1 MRLERYFLSL
11 SLVGLLFANPAKGL
25 ANDNFPEPMN
35 PESNAVEKKTQKF
48 LTDESTR
55 QRNPAVPFEIAA
67 VDYCY
72 AGSVV
77 DPATGELVDLFVLCA
92 EDRFEQH
99 LDIA

>member
-11 SLVGLLFANPAKGL
+11 SLAGLLFANPAKGL
-25 ANDNFPEPMN
+25 ANDNFPRLMN
-35 PESNAVEKKTQKF
+35 PEINGIEKKTQKF
-48 LTDESTR
+48 PTDELAR
-55 QRNPAVPFEIAA
+55 QRNPAEPFAIAA

-72 AGSVV
+72 AGSIV

>member
-11 SLVGLLFANPAKGL
+11 SLAGLLFVNPAKGL
-25 ANDNFPEPMN
+25 ANDNFPRPMN
-35 PESNAVEKKTQKF
+35 PESNAVEKRTWEF
-48 LTDESTR
+48 RTNESAR
-55 QRNPAVPFEIAA
+55 QRNPAEPFEIAA

-77 DPATGELVDLFVLCA
+77 DPATGELVYFFVLCA
-92 EDRFEQH
+92 EDGFEQH

>member
-1 MRLERYFLSL
+1 MRLERYFLGL
-11 SLVGLLFANPAKGL
+11 SLAGLLFVSPAKGL
-25 ANDNFPEPMN
+25 AKDNFPQPVN
-35 PESNAVEKKTQKF
+35 PESNAVAKKTQEF
-48 LTDESTR
+48 RTNESAR
-55 QRNPAVPFEIAA
+55 QRNPAEPFAIAA

-72 AGSVV
+72 AGSIV

>member
-11 SLVGLLFANPAKGL
+11 SLAGLLFANPAKGL
-25 ANDNFPEPMN
+25 TNDKFPGPMN
-35 PESNAVEKKTQKF
+35 PESNAVEKKTQ
-48 LTDESTR
+48 ESPTNESAR
-55 QRNPAVPFEIAA
+55 QRNPAESFELAA

-77 DPATGELVDLFVLCA
+77 DPATGELVYFFVLCA
-92 EDRFEQH
+92 EDGFEQH

>member
-1 MRLERYFLSL
+1 MRLERYFLGL
-11 SLVGLLFANPAKGL
+11 SLAGLLFANPAKGL

-35 PESNAVEKKTQKF
+35 PESNAVEKKTQEF
-48 LTDESTR
+48 RANDSAR
-55 QRNPAVPFEIAA
+55 QRNRAKPFEIAA

-72 AGSVV
+72 SGSIV

-92 EDRFEQH
+92 EDGFEQH

>member
-11 SLVGLLFANPAKGL
+11 SLAGLLFANPAKSL
-25 ANDNFPEPMN
+25 ANDNSEPMN
-35 PESNAVEKKTQKF
+35 PESNAVEKRTQEFPSDK
-48 LTDESTR
+48 STR
-55 QRNPAVPFEIAA
+55 QRNPAEPFQLAA

-77 DPATGELVDLFVLCA
+77 DPATGEVVDLFVLCA
-92 EDRFEQH
+92 EDGFEQH